1 MRAIMIDDEPLL
13 LNYQK
18 TIIEKVEG
26 FHLVGAYTSPA
37 AAMREIT
44 QTKPEIVFLDIELMG
59 ENGLKAADQLL
70 EQYPSL
76 HVVFIT
82 GHSQYAVEAFE
93 VQAIDYIL
101 KPLTQARLAKTYDR
115 LTGGK
120 NRETQAVKCASIES
134 CDTLQFSD
142 EHGHPIEVKWRTSK
156 AKELFLF
163 LLHHRGKSVSKDRI
177 LNHLWPEGSGK
188 KVYNQLY
195 TTVYQI
201 RNTLATHHIEIE
213 IASKEDNY
221 ILYLHDVALDVDRFE
236 HELESYGEISE
247 ANVAAYQQTM
257 QLYKGDY
264 LEASAYDWAEA
275 ERERLRQIWQL
286 HMKKLVD
293 YFTSR
298 ELYEKAILA
307 VQNLQQ
313 QNPYQEDSYFSLM
326 KLHHQLGDRIQVEE
340 QYAKLQEMLAEQL
353 GIKPERAV
361 QKWYDKWK
369 AGFK

>member
-37 AAMREIT
+37 DAMQEIA

-70 EQYPSL
+70 EKLPSL
-76 HVVFIT
+76 QVVFIT
-82 GHSQYAVEAFE
+82 GHSQYAVDAFE
-93 VQAIDYIL
+93 IQAIDYIL
-101 KPLTQARLAKTYDR
+101 KPLTQARLAKTYAR
-115 LTGGK
+115 LAGEKK
-120 NRETQAVKCASIES
+120 NDSQSWECAWIKNF
-134 CDTLQFSD
+134 DTLQFLD

-163 LLHHRGKSVSKDRI
+163 LLHHHGKSVSKDRI

-201 RNTLATHHIEIE
+201 RNTLATHNIEIE

-221 ILYLHDVALDVDRFE
+221 ILHLHDVALDVDRFE

-247 ANVAAYQQTM
+247 SNLTSYQQTLH
-257 QLYKGDY
+257 LYKGGY
-264 LEASAYDWAEA
+264 LEALPYDWVES
-275 ERERLRQIWQL
+275 ERERLRKIWRL
-286 HMKKLVD
+286 HMTKLAD
-293 YFTSR
+293 YFIAR
-298 ELYEKAILA
+298 EWYEEAIHA
-307 VQNLQQ
+307 VQTIQQ
-313 QNPYQEDSYFSLM
+313 QNPYQEDSYFNLM

-353 GIKPERAV
+353 GIEPEPAV

>member
-26 FHLVGAYTSPA
+26 FHLVGAYTSPT
-37 AAMREIT
+37 AAMQEIT

-115 LTGGK
+115 LASEKKSDSQSGTCA
-120 NRETQAVKCASIES
+120 RIETF
-134 CDTLQFSD
+134 DTLQFLD
-142 EHGHPIEVKWRTSK
+142 HYGHSIDVKWRTSK

-177 LNHLWPEGSGK
+177 LNHLWPERSGK

-201 RNTLATHHIEIE
+201 RNTLATHHVGAEM
-213 IASKEDNY
+213 ASKDDGY
-221 ILYLHDVALDVDRFE
+221 ILQLHELKLDVDCFE
-236 HELESYGEISE
+236 QALENYQEVNE
-247 ANVAAYQQTM
+247 DNLVAYQQTM
-257 QLYKGDY
+257 QLYKGSY
-264 LEASAYDWAEA
+264 LEALPYGWAEG

-286 HMKKLVD
+286 HMKKLTD
-293 YFTSR
+293 YFIAR
-298 ELYEKAILA
+298 EKYEEAILA
-307 VQNLQQ
+307 VEAIQQ
-313 QNPYQEDSYFSLM
+313 QNSYQEDSYFSLM

-340 QYAKLQEMLAEQL
+340 HYAKLREMLAEQL
-353 GIKPERAV
+353 GIEPEPAV

-369 AGFK
+369 ADCK